1 MNLETRKIDFIKTF
15 LQLEDEKSLERHE
28 SLLFEMTSKTENEF
42 NKMTIA
48 ELKERISKSMMD
60 SENGRTFDS
69 NSLKE
74 LIREWS

>member
-15 LQLEDEKSLERHE
+15 LQLEDEKSLEKLE
-28 SLLFEMTSKTENEF
+28 SLLFEMTSKTEKEF
-42 NKMTIA
+42 NKMTIS

-60 SENGRTFDS
+60 SENGRTHDS

-74 LIREWS
+74 LVKEWS